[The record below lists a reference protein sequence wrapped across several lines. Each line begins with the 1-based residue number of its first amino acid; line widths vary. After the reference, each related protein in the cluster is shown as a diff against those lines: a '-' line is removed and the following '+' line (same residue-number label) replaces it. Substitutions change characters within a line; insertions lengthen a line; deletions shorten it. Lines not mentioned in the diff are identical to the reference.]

1 MGEWADSQLC
11 SVEREGVVRRYGAP
25 WTEKPQAVNP
35 CEYTGGLAARAPRQ
49 VEPAPLDL
57 RHLLEYAKRTHS
69 TMRVL
74 DGEETIVC
82 AQSNIYLWPGE
93 ERGPEGNP
101 TRRGQRPPV
110 TASRLPANKA

>member
-49 VEPAPLDL
+49 VEPPPLDL

-74 DGEETIVC
+74 DGEETIR
-82 AQSNIYLWPGE
+82 SYHPNTNRI
-93 ERGPEGNP
+93 
-101 TRRGQRPPV
+101 
-110 TASRLPANKA
+110 S